1 MAIIL
6 NIETS
11 SSVCSVALTKDGVLE
26 YELEDNEGMNH
37 AVKLAPFVEKCMGE
51 LKRKGEKLDAVSVSM
66 GPGSYTGLRIGL
78 SLAKGLCFALNI
90 PLIGLS
96 TLQILAVKAMF
107 RNMLW
112 EGDEIIVPM
121 VDARR
126 MEVYA
131 AAYDFG
137 LKEKIKEDAFV
148 LDADSFSSLYNDR
161 KVIFIGDGSGKF
173 IETYSGDN
181 AEWLGNLKPHARDMM
196 ALSEKKFREGK
207 FEDVAYSIPNYIK
220 DYQATKAHN
229 KVLDNIN

>member
-11 SSVCSVALTKDGVLE
+11 SSVCSVAITKDGVLE
-26 YELEDNEGMNH
+26 YELEDNDGMNH

-90 PLIGLS
+90 PMIGLS

-131 AAYDFG
+131 GAYDFG
-137 LKEKIKEDAFV
+137 LNEIIKEDAFI
-148 LDADSFSSLYNDR
+148 LNADSFSPLHDEK
-161 KVIFIGDGSGKF
+161 KVIFIGDGSEKF
-173 IETYSGDN
+173 REIYSGDN

-207 FEDVAYSIPNYIK
+207 FVDAAYSTPNYIK
-220 DYQATKAHN
+220 EYQATKAHN